1 MPGRV
6 GTDGVS
12 GLPSPLLPSRGSPAQ
27 QGSGG
32 DLKDPHVGP
41 LQPLPALARVVSG
54 SPGLLRAVRAAGA
67 ALAVLG
73 GCGGWQRVT
82 VAEGQ

>member
-1 MPGRV
+1 M
-6 GTDGVS
+6 
-12 GLPSPLLPSRGSPAQ
+12 
-27 QGSGG
+27 
-32 DLKDPHVGP
+32 GP